1 MSARLWRNA
10 PVAIVREDSMTS
22 LSLHLQQPAIRR
34 ETLANWLALL
44 TLLALGI
51 VWPQQADS
59 PQTRGHAVLT
69 DNAAR

>member
-1 MSARLWRNA
+1 
-10 PVAIVREDSMTS
+10 MTS

-51 VWPQQADS
+51 VRPQQADS

>member
-1 MSARLWRNA
+1 
-10 PVAIVREDSMTS
+10 MTS

-51 VWPQQADS
+51 VWPQHADS
-59 PQTRGHAVLT
+59 PQTRVHAVLT